1 MLRPGGLFRRGLR
14 SGAFGLLAVM
24 AVSAIASDA
33 DARGRRH
40 RQSSDSDETYNPPY
54 ASIVVDV
61 NSGVV
66 MQATE
71 ADSPRHPASL
81 TKIMT
86 LFLLFEQLESGKIKM
101 STELPTSAHA
111 AAQAPSK
118 LDLKPGETIKVET
131 AIRSI
136 VTKSAND
143 VAVVIAEALGG
154 DEINFAKLMNAKARA
169 LGMKHTTYQNASG
182 LPDAKQISTA
192 RDQAILGRAIQDR
205 FPNYYRYFSTQNFE
219 FRGKE
224 IRNHNHL
231 LGSIEGVDGIK
242 TGYVRES
249 GFNIVTSVRR
259 AGRHIV
265 AVVFGGRSAEARDAR
280 MRALIDNNINVAAVK
295 RTAPPMIEGLEM
307 AAAHAKEPKVKEQTA
322 AIPMPKAAPVS
333 APALA
338 PVPAA
343 APVVAEAPVL
353 GSTDPIK
360 PNAVKTF
367 TVQPGTTRVA
377 SLSPLPPDSRKL
389 IPAPATATPASVTTI
404 ALAQSAAASDTTAS
418 PASVTT
424 VASAKSASA
433 PAATASPA
441 SVPAVT
447 TVKNEPLPPPLPAQL
462 TAKPAAPAAP
472 QFKVA
477 SAGDSV
483 PVAAAAPEAAAK
495 SRGGWMIQVG
505 AFPDVKEAQQRLE
518 VAQSKAKE
526 QLGQAAPFTEPV
538 EKGDKTLYRARFA
551 GLDKDKAEAAC
562 KNLKRSEISCMLLKN

>member
-1 MLRPGGLFRRGLR
+1 MLRAGGLVQRGLR
-14 SGAFGLLAVM
+14 WGALGLAAVLV
-24 AVSAIASDA
+24 AGAISSDA

-40 RQSSDSDETYNPPY
+40 RHHAANGEETYNPPY

-66 MQATE
+66 MQATD

-81 TKIMT
+81 TKVMT
-86 LFLLFEQLESGKIKM
+86 LFLLFEQIEAGKIKL
-101 STELPTSAHA
+101 STEFPASARA

-143 VAVVIAEALGG
+143 VAVIIAEALGG

-182 LPDAKQISTA
+182 LPDDKQITTA

-205 FPNYYRYFSTQNFE
+205 FPKYYHYFSTQNFE

-224 IRNHNHL
+224 TRNHNHL
-231 LGSIEGVDGIK
+231 LGTIDGVDGIK

-259 AGRHIV
+259 ANRHIV

-280 MRALIDNNINVAAVK
+280 MRSLIDNNINIAAVK
-295 RTAPPMIEGLEM
+295 RTAPPMVEGWET
-307 AAAHAKEPKVKEQTA
+307 AAAHAKDGKAKVQVASASSPSA
-322 AIPMPKAAPVS
+322 A
-333 APALA
+333 
-338 PVPAA
+338 PAA
-343 APVVAEAPVL
+343 APAPAAPEGPAP

-360 PNAVKTF
+360 PTAIKTV
-367 TVQPGTTRVA
+367 TVHPGTMRTA
-377 SLSPLPPDSRKL
+377 ALSPLPSDSRKL
-389 IPAPATATPASVTTI
+389 APAPATAN
-404 ALAQSAAASDTTAS
+404 

-424 VASAKSASA
+424 VATVKSE
-433 PAATASPA
+433 PLTTAATAA
-441 SVPAVT
+441 
-447 TVKNEPLPPPLPAQL
+447 
-462 TAKPAAPAAP
+462 PAAPAAAP
-472 QFKVA
+472 VAAAPAPPPPPGAKPGVLGVLPANKVA

-483 PVAAAAPEAAAK
+483 PVPAAAAESAAK
-495 SRGGWMIQVG
+495 ARGGWMIQVG

-518 VAQSKAKE
+518 AAQSKAKD
-526 QLGQAAPFTEPV
+526 QLGQANPFTERV
-538 EKGDKTLYRARFA
+538 EKGDKSLYRARFA
-551 GLDKDKAEAAC
+551 GLDKDQAETAC
-562 KNLKRSEISCMLLKN
+562 KNLKRSEIPCMLLKN